1 MQEELS
7 GTRKDK
13 FMLQA
18 KVGELRNSMKTVLLQ
33 NQQLK
38 QDFKQSRLRKV
49 KQLFVLSKVVL
60 CGMLI
65 VCSYGI
71 I

>member
-38 QDFKQSRLRKV
+38 QDLKQSRVRKV
-49 KQLFVLSKVVL
+49 RLSSL
-60 CGMLI
+60 
-65 VCSYGI
+65 SPFFFTSF
-71 I
+71 